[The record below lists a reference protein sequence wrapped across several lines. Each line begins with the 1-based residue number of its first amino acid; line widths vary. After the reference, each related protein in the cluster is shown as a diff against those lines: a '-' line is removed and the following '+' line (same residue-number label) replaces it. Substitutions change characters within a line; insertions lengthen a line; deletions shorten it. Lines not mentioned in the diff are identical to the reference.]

1 MDRKECE
8 NACLYLLSHCYEEK
22 LIEGDIYE
30 FTPSGFNE
38 CEIFKKLIEE
48 HFELNNTAEFNHF
61 KLYANST
68 LKAMTKDELIDY
80 IHLLHHNWAVSD
92 ERAENIKEYGEKLQ
106 EKVNEWVPVEKG
118 LPNEKEKDGEMFSD
132 DVLVTIKGCKKD
144 EYYVSEDC
152 TIYGK
157 WGIELTTGN
166 YKVTAWMPKPEPYRG
181 EEK

>member
-1 MDRKECE
+1 
-8 NACLYLLSHCYEEK
+8 
-22 LIEGDIYE
+22 
-30 FTPSGFNE
+30 
-38 CEIFKKLIEE
+38 
-48 HFELNNTAEFNHF
+48 
-61 KLYANST
+61 
-68 LKAMTKDELIDY
+68 
-80 IHLLHHNWAVSD
+80 
-92 ERAENIKEYGEKLQ
+92 
-106 EKVNEWVPVEKG
+106 
-118 LPNEKEKDGEMFSD
+118 MFSD